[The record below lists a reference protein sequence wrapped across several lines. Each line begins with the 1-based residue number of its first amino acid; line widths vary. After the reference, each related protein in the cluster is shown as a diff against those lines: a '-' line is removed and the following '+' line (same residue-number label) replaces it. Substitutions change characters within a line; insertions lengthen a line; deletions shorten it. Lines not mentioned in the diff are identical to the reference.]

1 MGVPVSDRLKLSLLE
16 SEARSLAQIAAGA
29 PLGDILE
36 TLLVAVEAQSRGGM
50 MASVLLLD
58 EAGKRLLHG
67 AAPNLPESYCQA
79 IHGIEIGPGVGSCGT
94 AAYLGHP
101 VYVADIANDPL
112 WVNFK
117 DLALSHG
124 LRACWSTPIE
134 GPDGGILG
142 TFAVYHSA
150 PRGPTPEELDSI
162 NMIARTVAKAI
173 LAHRGQAPQGRS

>member
-1 MGVPVSDRLKLSLLE
+1 MGVPVSDRLKRSLVE
-16 SEARSLAQIAAGA
+16 SEERSLALIAAGA
-29 PLGDILE
+29 PLGEILE

-58 EAGKRLLHG
+58 ATGKRLLHG
-67 AAPNLPESYCQA
+67 AAPNLPEAYSRA
-79 IHGIEIGPGVGSCGT
+79 IDGIEIGPGVGSCGT

-101 VYVADIANDPL
+101 VYVTDIATDPL
-112 WVNFK
+112 WADFR

-134 GPDGGILG
+134 GPGGRILG

-150 PRGPTPEELDSI
+150 PRGPTPEELESI
-162 NMIARTVAKAI
+162 NMIARTAARAI
-173 LAHRGQAPQGRS
+173 LAHREEAGQGRS